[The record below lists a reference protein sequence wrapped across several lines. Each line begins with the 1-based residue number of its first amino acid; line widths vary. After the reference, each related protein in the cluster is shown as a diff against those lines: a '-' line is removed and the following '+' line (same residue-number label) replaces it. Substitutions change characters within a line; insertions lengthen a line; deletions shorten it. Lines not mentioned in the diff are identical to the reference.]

1 MSELKLHFNKAIVS
15 ISIVNK
21 NWKNKK
27 SNVGVTVIGIY
38 ITVSLMSGSLIEN
51 SVPLFGSLRWRLREI
66 KRSVGYFS
74 FSDSSEKL
82 TKNSRSPPRF
92 IYLKMTVN
100 VYFMQRFHN
109 FMKNTSLRI
118 LGKLFHSRY
127 SIEYLQRYIED
138 IIKLLRWSFFANIV
152 NDHNPWTKFAKKY
165 PS

>member
-27 SNVGVTVIGIY
+27 SNVSVTVIGIY

-51 SVPLFGSLRWRLREI
+51 SLPLFGSLRWRLWEI

-74 FSDSSEKL
+74 FSDSSENL
-82 TKNSRSPPRF
+82 TKIFQSPPRF

-109 FMKNTSLRI
+109 FMRNTSLRI
-118 LGKLFHSRY
+118 LGKLSHSRY
-127 SIEYLQRYIED
+127 SIEYLQRCIED
-138 IIKLLRWSFFANIV
+138 IIKLLRWSFVANIV
-152 NDHNPWTKFAKKY
+152 NDHNPWTKFAKKS

>member
-27 SNVGVTVIGIY
+27 SNVSVTVIGIY

-51 SVPLFGSLRWRLREI
+51 SLPLFGSLRWGLWEI

-82 TKNSRSPPRF
+82 TKISRSPPRF

-118 LGKLFHSRY
+118 LGKLSHSRY
-127 SIEYLQRYIED
+127 SIEYLQRCIED
-138 IIKLLRWSFFANIV
+138 ISNCCDGAFLQI
-152 NDHNPWTKFAKKY
+152 
-165 PS
+165 